1 MADESQEI
9 NPNPPSGPTPD
20 PWHDSPAAEPADAP
34 DTAADG
40 TAAPE
45 TAAPETAA
53 AEPET
58 KKVPHPWHD

>member
-20 PWHDSPAAEPADAP
+20 PWHDSPTAEPTTDEAAAVDESATP
-34 DTAADG
+34 DTAV
-40 TAAPE
+40 
-45 TAAPETAA
+45 

-58 KKVPHPWHD
+58 KKIPHPWHD